1 MRICREM
8 MSSIALSTIGP
19 ESGLFLPRGS
29 VWILF
34 LLNSCLQHLTLRMIG
49 GMHHDNF
56 PSYVQILQNVQNCQK
71 LTQTL
76 ETNNTP

>member
-1 MRICREM
+1 
-8 MSSIALSTIGP
+8 MSSIALGHDRSRERSVP
-19 ESGLFLPRGS
+19 PRGS
-29 VWILF
+29 VRILF

-56 PSYVQILQNVQNCQK
+56 PSYVQILQNVPNCQK